1 MAVAGVTV
9 TVTGAE
15 LAVQLLALVAVT
27 VYVVVLAG
35 LAVTLALVL
44 LLSPVVGDQLKL
56 VFAGA
61 DVKKMI
67 FARFSD
73 TDAGAVA
80 VKHWVLAPVL
90 QATVFVPMVG
100 VKSVCALRFGVV
112 LV

>member
-15 LAVQLLALVAVT
+15 LDVQLLALVAVT

-44 LLSPVVGDQLKL
+44 LLSPAVGDQLKL

-61 DVKKMI
+61 NVKKMI

-100 VKSVCALRFGVV
+100 VKSVWALRLAVV